1 MYIYIYIYKNV
12 CDQVTLLYSKK
23 LTENYKPTIMQKKK
37 NHFKK
42 KLRDVGWKEIYIL
55 ASYTIKD
62 NEYIF
67 KTTTNQ

>member
-1 MYIYIYIYKNV
+1 MNPWS
-12 CDQVTLLYSKK
+12 DQELCRQDTTQK
-23 LTENYKPTIMQKKK
+23 LTENYKPTIMQKK